1 MYFSVSVGIFCPML
15 VTSDGSF
22 VVLVDIEYM
31 MQLLDHKLI

>member
-22 VVLVDIEYM
+22 VVLVDIM